1 MMLVLLRHS
10 LHNSFLSNI
19 ISCMSAHYRCTLK
32 TQEFR
37 TKDFVVRSTHSIEHQ
52 KCKYCVGWRLAV
64 ATQPLI
70 VGHQSASCP
79 EGTRIRQ
86 KPTAS
91 SEGAQL
97 WDKQTPSHHLL
108 VPQSGTD
115 FPQHHTGCVSP
126 PSGNY
131 MGWMCRTF
139 PQLRCF
145 AACSVF
151 HDIGPASRNPQLIL
165 NLLAFVGA

>member
-1 MMLVLLRHS
+1 MYEYVVPNRSKLENFAPKILLCAQLIVLSIR
-10 LHNSFLSNI
+10 NANI
-19 ISCMSAHYRCTLK
+19 V
-32 TQEFR
+32 F
-37 TKDFVVRSTHSIEHQ
+37 
-52 KCKYCVGWRLAV
+52 GWRLAV
-64 ATQPLI
+64 ATQPLM
-70 VGHQSASCP
+70 VEHQSASCP

-97 WDKQTPSHHLL
+97 WDKHHHLPLL

-126 PSGNY
+126 LSGNY
-131 MGWMCRTF
+131 MGWRCRTY

-145 AACSVF
+145 AACSGF
-151 HDIGPASRNPQLIL
+151 HDIGPAPRNPQLIL
-165 NLLAFVGA
+165 NLIAFVGA

>member
-1 MMLVLLRHS
+1 M
-10 LHNSFLSNI
+10 
-19 ISCMSAHYRCTLK
+19 
-32 TQEFR
+32 
-37 TKDFVVRSTHSIEHQ
+37 RSTHSIEHQ

-70 VGHQSASCP
+70 VEHQSASCP

-97 WDKQTPSHHLL
+97 WDKHHPLPLL

-115 FPQHHTGCVSP
+115 YHPQHHTGCVSP

-131 MGWMCRTF
+131 MGWKYRTY

-145 AACSVF
+145 AACSGF

-165 NLLAFVGA
+165 NLLVFVGAASRSSYSISLCSWVQPPAAHTQLACFHGCSLP

>member
-1 MMLVLLRHS
+1 MASRRGHAPTNDQQIEYEQRVP
-10 LHNSFLSNI
+10 
-19 ISCMSAHYRCTLK
+19 
-32 TQEFR
+32 
-37 TKDFVVRSTHSIEHQ
+37 RS
-52 KCKYCVGWRLAV
+52 
-64 ATQPLI
+64 
-70 VGHQSASCP
+70 
-79 EGTRIRQ
+79 GTYIM

-131 MGWMCRTF
+131 
-139 PQLRCF
+139 
-145 AACSVF
+145 V
-151 HDIGPASRNPQLIL
+151 
-165 NLLAFVGA
+165 

>member
-1 MMLVLLRHS
+1 MRRTNNESVYYALDGDARLCRFHS
-10 LHNSFLSNI
+10 VAEKEQRIKANTRILAVFTSS
-19 ISCMSAHYRCTLK
+19 
-32 TQEFR
+32 Q
-37 TKDFVVRSTHSIEHQ
+37 
-52 KCKYCVGWRLAV
+52 CKPRRLWRLAV
-64 ATQPLI
+64 ATQSPI
-70 VGHQSASCP
+70 SDCCQSAPCP
-79 EGTRIRQ
+79 EGTRIHQ

-97 WDKQTPSHHLL
+97 WDKHHHLPLL

-131 MGWMCRTF
+131 MGWRCRTY

-145 AACSVF
+145 AACSGF
-151 HDIGPASRNPQLIL
+151 HDIGPASRNLLLIL
-165 NLLAFVGA
+165 D